1 VSGKFSNFMHLKQFD
16 SITVTRINSGAPLD
30 VADECGRV
38 CFNFLAATLAAGAAA
53 TLAAGAT
60 GQQQQLRPLAEGED
74 SSSASSMDEDTEEA
88 DGIEPVGD
96 TMMGYGT
103 TSGAKLDERGGAG
116 MPKSKQ
122 KKKNKGKGGGK
133 TRSRSPK
140 IGPRTT
146 KSAQ

>member
-1 VSGKFSNFMHLKQFD
+1 
-16 SITVTRINSGAPLD
+16 
-30 VADECGRV
+30 
-38 CFNFLAATLAAGAAA
+38 
-53 TLAAGAT
+53 
-60 GQQQQLRPLAEGED
+60 
-74 SSSASSMDEDTEEA
+74 MDEDTEEA

-103 TSGAKLDERGGAG
+103 TSGAKLDERGGTG
-116 MPKSKQ
+116 MPKPR

-140 IGPRTT
+140 AGSRIT